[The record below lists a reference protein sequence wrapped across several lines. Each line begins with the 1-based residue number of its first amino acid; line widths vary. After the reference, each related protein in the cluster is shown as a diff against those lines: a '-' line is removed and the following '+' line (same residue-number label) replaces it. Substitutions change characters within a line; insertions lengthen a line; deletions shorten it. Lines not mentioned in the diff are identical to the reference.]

1 MWLVNGR
8 PDVAKT
14 TLFRSLWRV
23 WGRWDWRSAL
33 SGHTRRQEAS
43 LSRRFTGGCS
53 APLFLC
59 WGTPLGPERGDERKK
74 HAAPSHCSGL
84 LLVSPGRWGES
95 QTRTRELHQLPW
107 VPSAPLAAHQGWTR
121 RSQQSSRGP
130 TAIAAAAPTP
140 VAHTAQLLLSQQSI
154 KPFPPRARSPAGVLL
169 KTSFIIATQ
178 KCPCLCG
185 PDKSLLAIKIVTHC
199 KQQKLLTTITKNDQQ
214 TECQFPSW
222 PVRGIFCR
230 VLHSSDPIQETSPS
244 WAVNQKLVLFWEKKL

>member
-14 TLFRSLWRV
+14 ALFWSLWRV
-23 WGRWDWRSAL
+23 WGQWDWRSTL

-59 WGTPLGPERGDERKK
+59 WGTPLGPERGRREEEARRTL
-74 HAAPSHCSGL
+74 AL
-84 LLVSPGRWGES
+84 LWFTPG
-95 QTRTRELHQLPW
+95 LPW
-107 VPSAPLAAHQGWTR
+107 TLGWKSDPHARAASAPVSSLCTARSASGMDQEETAEQQGPHGHCGSCSHPSATH
-121 RSQQSSRGP
+121 GP
-130 TAIAAAAPTP
+130 APTFST
-140 VAHTAQLLLSQQSI
+140 VHQAISTKGQVTGRCLTQDI
-154 KPFPPRARSPAGVLL
+154 
-169 KTSFIIATQ
+169 IIATQ

-199 KQQKLLTTITKNDQQ
+199 KQQKLLTMITKNYQQ